1 MKPRPCEQCGTELPV
16 RARADA
22 RFCSGR
28 CRVAG
33 HRAGIP
39 RVLRDRPRW
48 VTHTANKVPF
58 TADGRRVASVTD
70 PRTWSPYTAVSRLPR
85 RGFVLAADGIVCLD
99 LDHALADGVPLPWA
113 EKILAACPDTYIE
126 VSPSGTGL
134 HIWGLGHVGAGRRI
148 RDGHRQIEI
157 YDRGRYVTVTGVRH
171 GPCPAALADVRSVLA
186 QLLRPH
192 R

>member
-1 MKPRPCEQCGTELPV
+1 VKSRPCEQCGTDLPV

-39 RVLRDRPRW
+39 RALRDRPRW
-48 VTHTANKVPF
+48 VTHTADRVPF
-58 TADGRRVASVTD
+58 TADGRRVASSTD
-70 PRTWSPYTAVSRLPR
+70 PRTWSPYAAVSRLDR
-85 RGFVLAADGIVCLD
+85 RGFVLAGDGTVCLD
-99 LDHALADGVPLPWA
+99 LDHALVNGVPLPWVA
-113 EKILAACPDTYIE
+113 EILAACPPTYIE

-134 HIWGLGHVGAGRRI
+134 HVWGLGHVGAGRRI
-148 RDGHRQIEI
+148 RDGQRHVEI
-157 YDRGRYVTVTGVRH
+157 YDRGRYITVTGVRH
-171 GPCPAALADVRSVLA
+171 GRCPAALADLSTVLA
-186 QLLRPH
+186 ELLPH